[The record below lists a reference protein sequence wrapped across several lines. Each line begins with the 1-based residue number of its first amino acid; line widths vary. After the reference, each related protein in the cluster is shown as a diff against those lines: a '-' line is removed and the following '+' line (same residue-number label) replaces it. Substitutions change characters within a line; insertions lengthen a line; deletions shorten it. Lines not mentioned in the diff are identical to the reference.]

1 MILCC
6 YKYKRNQICKFDL
19 EKVLSSPS
27 LSRSK
32 KISHLMENQCAK
44 VAVMENRHIHIDT
57 WRDLVQFV
65 LAFIP
70 NACVFLSELFF
81 PFRSESR
88 TETLRNDSI
97 LSHSIYM
104 FEQTFWLSVNDII
117 AIGIVK
123 CEFTKFL
130 SLYSF
135 QIDVKKYFFCHSHAF
150 VVNCCARNCKSV
162 NDDDTQ
168 WIAFAWNE
176 NKNVLTTFDVDFARR
191 TAIGSRNILQQN
203 LLNVSHHWHA
213 CKWRNLLRFAWL

>member
-1 MILCC
+1 MFSEHRLIVGRCAIPSFILFLFTKLFSLKRKTEESKIFVVILCC

-104 FEQTFWLSVNDII
+104 FEQTF
-117 AIGIVK
+117 
-123 CEFTKFL
+123 
-130 SLYSF
+130 
-135 QIDVKKYFFCHSHAF
+135 
-150 VVNCCARNCKSV
+150 
-162 NDDDTQ
+162 
-168 WIAFAWNE
+168 
-176 NKNVLTTFDVDFARR
+176 
-191 TAIGSRNILQQN
+191 
-203 LLNVSHHWHA
+203 
-213 CKWRNLLRFAWL
+213 